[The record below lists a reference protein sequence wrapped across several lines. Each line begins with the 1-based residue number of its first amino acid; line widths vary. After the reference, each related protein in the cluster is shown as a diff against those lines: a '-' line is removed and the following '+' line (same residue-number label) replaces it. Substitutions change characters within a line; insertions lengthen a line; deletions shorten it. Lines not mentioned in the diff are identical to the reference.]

1 MLRRTFLA
9 SAVGAAAIR
18 AFGYAN
24 GIRLGIDAY
33 SIRSWNWKAPKLL
46 EYAAGLKMDTLQFSN
61 LHEFESFEPAYL
73 AGLKAKAHAANMTL
87 EVGLGSICPTT
98 KGFSNRYGTAPE
110 YLTKAIKIVQALG
123 GNVVKTYVGASI
135 DRQGPTPI
143 ERHIEGTLKVLAA
156 VRSVARD
163 LGVKIAIENHSGDLL
178 AREVRNLIET
188 AGRDWVGCCYDSGN
202 PAMTLED
209 PVRVLDILGPY
220 TVTTHMRDMVLF
232 EHPRGAAWQWV
243 ALGDGII
250 DWPAIMERYRA
261 LCPGAAMLLENIT
274 GRPPRVVPFLEP
286 DFWKAFPN
294 HNASDFATYVALAR
308 RGRPLM
314 EPMIVADV
322 PGQQPTEFRDA
333 LRQQQRT
340 DLEKGLAF
348 AKNTLGAGINC
359 RA

>member
-9 SAVGAAAIR
+9 SAAGAAAVH
-18 AFGYAN
+18 AFASAA

-33 SIRSWNWKAPKLL
+33 SIRSWKWKAPKLL
-46 EYAAGLKMDTLQFSN
+46 EYAAGLKMDTLQFGG
-61 LHEFESFEPAYL
+61 LGDLESFEPAYL
-73 AGLKAKAHAANMTL
+73 AGVKAKADAAKMTL
-87 EVGLGSICPTT
+87 ELGLGSICPTT
-98 KGFSNRYGTAPE
+98 KNFDKSYGTAPE
-110 YLTKAIKIVQALG
+110 YLTKAIRIVHGLG
-123 GNVVKTYVGASI
+123 GNIIKTYVGASV
-135 DRQGPTPI
+135 DRQGPTTV
-143 ERHIEGTLKVLAA
+143 ERHIEETLKVLAA
-156 VRSVARD
+156 VRPLAKD
-163 LGVKIAIENHSGDLL
+163 LGVKIAMENHSGDLL
-178 AREVRNLIET
+178 ARELRGLIET
-188 AGRDWVGCCYDSGN
+188 AGREWVGCCYDSGN

-209 PVRVLDILGPY
+209 PVRTLEILGPY
-220 TVTTHMRDMVLF
+220 TITSHMRDMILF
-232 EHPRGAAWQWV
+232 EHPRGAAWQWT

-314 EPMIVADV
+314 APMIIADV
-322 PGQQPTEFRDA
+322 PGQQPPEFRDA
-333 LRQQQRT
+333 LRQQQLT

-348 AKNTLGAGINC
+348 AKDTLGAGINC
-359 RA
+359 RG